1 MMIRKICTL
10 ALVIFFL
17 SVTGAYAQGRPEW
30 IAKVSETIKLKEPT
44 WKIGEGLVNDQ
55 GASYTESIR
64 LTKGGVT
71 GAIEMTSYSILTN
84 PEETFTGL
92 VTVTDNLTRKSR
104 KKVKLAGLG
113 DEGYMWAGNAA
124 DHATVFFKKDR
135 VFVTVFLPG
144 RANAERFARLVAS
157 HIP

>member
-1 MMIRKICTL
+1 MIKTIFTL
-10 ALVIFFL
+10 GLVIAFL
-17 SVTGAYAQGRPEW
+17 SATGALAQGRPEW
-30 IAKVSETIKLKEPT
+30 MAKVGETIRLKEPA
-44 WKIGEGLVNDQ
+44 WKIGDGLVNDQ

-71 GAIEMTSYSILTN
+71 GAIQMTSYSILTN

-104 KKVKLAGLG
+104 KMKLAGLG
-113 DEGYMWAGNAA
+113 DEGYMWAGAAA
-124 DHATVFFKKDR
+124 DHTTVFFKKDR